1 MAWSHGTFH
10 WNELMTWDV
19 EQAKKFYAD
28 TLGWTYDAMPME
40 EGTYWIMK
48 SGDTVAGGMFQL
60 TKPLFEGVPEGW
72 MAYIA
77 VDDIDARVAKAT
89 TAGAALMRPPFDI
102 PGVGRIAIMR
112 EPGGAGIGWMT
123 PASS

>member
-10 WNELMTWDV
+10 WNELMTWNV
-19 EQAKKFYAD
+19 EQAKSFYAD

-48 SGDTVAGGMFQL
+48 SGDTVVGGMFQL
-60 TKPLFEGVPEGW
+60 TKPQFEGVPEGW

-89 TAGAALMRPPFDI
+89 AAGAALMRPPFDI

>member
-89 TAGAALMRPPFDI
+89 TAGAALMRPPSTF
-102 PGVGRIAIMR
+102 PGSGASRSCASPAV
-112 EPGGAGIGWMT
+112 PGSAG
-123 PASS
+123 